1 VEISAFKSL
10 VMEMSLIRDCIMR
23 VIYMLPLRDDVKQ
36 KLLGMI
42 SGNVEFVVPKYFWI
56 GIRKMSK
63 IIIDDKIFLL
73 QL

>member
-1 VEISAFKSL
+1 
-10 VMEMSLIRDCIMR
+10 MSLIRDCIMR

-56 GIRKMSK
+56 GIRKM
-63 IIIDDKIFLL
+63 
-73 QL
+73 